1 MLKSLSI
8 VNYALIESLEIS
20 FPDGLIIITG
30 ETGAGKSILLG
41 AISLLLG
48 GKADKDILKDPE
60 KNCIVEALF
69 EIDITRET
77 EELLL
82 EHSFEPQ
89 REFTIRRVISSNGRT
104 RSFFNDEP
112 VTNNFLKD
120 LSEKIIDIHAQHEH
134 LLIGDSS
141 FQLSVLD
148 SFANNGKTLE
158 EYRFSLERFKQKER
172 EIEDL
177 KRKIRR
183 KEEDFEYS
191 NYNFK
196 QLDEAKLIDGELE
209 LLEDELKILSNA
221 EEIKNTLISVE
232 QFLNLN
238 GISTVQVVKDCE
250 QLLNKI
256 TSNFSPASQ
265 LAQRLE
271 SCRIELKE
279 VERECVTLAES
290 VNVDNNRLGE
300 VEARLSFIYNLLSK
314 YRVKEVVELIRLK
327 DELSGSLN
335 ESDELKEKLDR
346 ELSLLEDI
354 RLTTRDWADKLSENR
369 ANAVAL
375 FSSEIGGKIRELEM
389 PDSCFEV
396 RIIPLPELNINGK
409 ERVEFLFSANKNIAA
424 RELAKIASGGELS
437 RIMLCLKS
445 IIARG
450 KGMPTLI
457 FDEID
462 SGVSG
467 SIADKMG
474 SLIQEL
480 SINMQLF
487 VITHLPQIA
496 SKGECHLLVYKE
508 EDKEG
513 QISTKIK
520 RLEENDRVMEIARM
534 LSGSSMT
541 EAAVNNAKVFLNN

>member
-82 EHSFEPQ
+82 EHSLEPQ

-327 DELSGSLN
+327 EELSGSLN
-335 ESDELKEKLDR
+335 ESDELKEKLVR
-346 ELSLLEDI
+346 ELSHLEDI

-508 EDKEG
+508 EDKER

>member
-82 EHSFEPQ
+82 EHSLEPQ

-209 LLEDELKILSNA
+209 ILEDELKILSNA

-335 ESDELKEKLDR
+335 ESNELKEKLDR

>member
-82 EHSFEPQ
+82 EHSLEPQ

-335 ESDELKEKLDR
+335 ESDELKDKLDR

>member
-82 EHSFEPQ
+82 EHSLEPQ

>member
-375 FSSEIGGKIRELEM
+375 FSSEIGDR
-389 PDSCFEV
+389 
-396 RIIPLPELNINGK
+396 
-409 ERVEFLFSANKNIAA
+409 
-424 RELAKIASGGELS
+424 
-437 RIMLCLKS
+437 KS
-445 IIARG
+445 
-450 KGMPTLI
+450 
-457 FDEID
+457 
-462 SGVSG
+462 V
-467 SIADKMG
+467 
-474 SLIQEL
+474 
-480 SINMQLF
+480 
-487 VITHLPQIA
+487 V
-496 SKGECHLLVYKE
+496 
-508 EDKEG
+508 
-513 QISTKIK
+513 
-520 RLEENDRVMEIARM
+520 
-534 LSGSSMT
+534 
-541 EAAVNNAKVFLNN
+541 

>member
-82 EHSFEPQ
+82 EHSLEPQ

-534 LSGSSMT
+534 LSGSLMT
-541 EAAVNNAKVFLNN
+541 EAAVNNARVFLNN

>member
-1 MLKSLSI
+1 M
-8 VNYALIESLEIS
+8 
-20 FPDGLIIITG
+20 
-30 ETGAGKSILLG
+30 
-41 AISLLLG
+41 
-48 GKADKDILKDPE
+48 
-60 KNCIVEALF
+60 
-69 EIDITRET
+69 
-77 EELLL
+77 
-82 EHSFEPQ
+82 
-89 REFTIRRVISSNGRT
+89 
-104 RSFFNDEP
+104 
-112 VTNNFLKD
+112 
-120 LSEKIIDIHAQHEH
+120 
-134 LLIGDSS
+134 
-141 FQLSVLD
+141 
-148 SFANNGKTLE
+148 
-158 EYRFSLERFKQKER
+158 
-172 EIEDL
+172 
-177 KRKIRR
+177 
-183 KEEDFEYS
+183 
-191 NYNFK
+191 
-196 QLDEAKLIDGELE
+196 
-209 LLEDELKILSNA
+209 
-221 EEIKNTLISVE
+221 
-232 QFLNLN
+232 
-238 GISTVQVVKDCE
+238 
-250 QLLNKI
+250 
-256 TSNFSPASQ
+256 
-265 LAQRLE
+265 
-271 SCRIELKE
+271 
-279 VERECVTLAES
+279 
-290 VNVDNNRLGE
+290 GE

-335 ESDELKEKLDR
+335 ESNELKEKLDR

>member
-82 EHSFEPQ
+82 EHSLEPQ

-335 ESDELKEKLDR
+335 ESNELKEKLDR